1 MAHRIVTEPARH
13 TPRIPLAP
21 GGTGGAFPKDLP
33 LCHRRVG
40 GGASSLRIV
49 PAALALAAL
58 VALAVPA
65 QAFNKVKVGDK
76 MPAFTLKDTAG
87 ADVSFAPGQAHVMVF
102 FKEGQSTANAFK
114 RVGKSWAA
122 MKDRGVVYFG
132 VYHGKGKP
140 EEAKALTE
148 PAGAGFPTLM
158 GTEELYGTLGV
169 FVLPE
174 VVWVDK
180 AGVIVHA
187 ETQIAFDLELITSE
201 YAQVALG
208 EKKKEDAD
216 LAIRPQEGPAAS
228 TEEKE
233 AKKMY
238 GLAMV
243 LMDRGMKEKAVAKLQ
258 EILKIDP
265 GFCDAHI
272 LLGHTY
278 LDDGKVDEA
287 IAEFTYVIKCDPTS
301 NDAKVGLGMAH
312 AKKGDTDK
320 AIEYFQSALKLNPKP
335 EKVYY
340 EMGKSYEKK
349 GDLAK
354 AVESY
359 KLALTRLFGK
369 Q

>member
-1 MAHRIVTEPARH
+1 MQMTE
-13 TPRIPLAP
+13 LA
-21 GGTGGAFPKDLP
+21 TTRYRAL
-33 LCHRRVG
+33 
-40 GGASSLRIV
+40 
-49 PAALALAAL
+49 PAALLLAAVL
-58 VALAVPA
+58 GAALPA
-65 QAFNKVKVGDK
+65 AAFNKVKVGDK
-76 MPAFTLKDTAG
+76 MPAFSLKDTAG
-87 ADVSFAPGQAHVMVF
+87 APAGFAPGQAHVMVF
-102 FKEGQSTANAFK
+102 YKEGPNTANAFK
-114 RVGKSWAA
+114 RVGKAWAA
-122 MKDRGVVYFG
+122 TKDKGVVYLG
-132 VYHGKGKP
+132 VYLGKGKP
-140 EEAKALTE
+140 EEAKALAE
-148 PAGAGFPTLM
+148 SEGAGFPILM

-169 FVLPE
+169 VAMPE
-174 VVWVDK
+174 IVWVDK
-180 AGVIVHA
+180 AGTLVH
-187 ETQIAFDLELITSE
+187 EENQIAFDLQLITTE
-201 YAQVALG
+201 YALVALG
-208 EKKKEDAD
+208 EKKAEEAE

-243 LMDRGMKEKAVAKLQ
+243 LMERGMKEKAVAKLQ
-258 EILKIDP
+258 EILKLDP

-278 LDDGKVDEA
+278 LDDGKVEEA
-287 IAEFTYVIKCDPTS
+287 LTEFSYVIKCDPTS
-301 NDAKVGLGMAH
+301 NDAKVGLGMAY

-340 EMGKSYEKK
+340 EMGKAFEKK

>member
-1 MAHRIVTEPARH
+1 MADRIAHRTRV
-13 TPRIPLAP
+13 
-21 GGTGGAFPKDLP
+21 LP
-33 LCHRRVG
+33 V
-40 GGASSLRIV
+40 V
-49 PAALALAAL
+49 LALAAL
-58 VALAVPA
+58 VALAALAAPTH
-65 QAFNKVKVGDK
+65 AFNKVKAGDK

-87 ADVSFAPGQAHVMVF
+87 ADAGFAPGQAHVILF
-102 FKEGQSTANAFK
+102 FKEGPSTANAFK

-122 MKDRGVVYFG
+122 MKEKGVVYLG
-132 VYHGKGKP
+132 VYFGKGKP
-140 EEAKALTE
+140 EEAKALAE
-148 PAGAGFPTLM
+148 GAGFPILM

-169 FVLPE
+169 VAMPE
-174 VVWVDK
+174 VTWVDK
-180 AGVIVHA
+180 AGVLIH
-187 ETQIAFDLELITSE
+187 EENQIAFDLELITNE
-201 YAQVALG
+201 YALVALG
-208 EKKKEDAD
+208 EKKAEDAE

-243 LMDRGMKEKAVAKLQ
+243 LMERGMKDKAVAKLQ
-258 EILKIDP
+258 EILKVDP

-272 LLGHTY
+272 LLGHTF

-320 AIEYFQSALKLNPKP
+320 ALEYFQSALKLNPKP

-340 EMGKSYEKK
+340 EMGKAYEKK
-349 GDLAK
+349 GDLPQ

-359 KLALTRLFGK
+359 KHALKRLFGN

>member
-1 MAHRIVTEPARH
+1 MAERIATEPARKS
-13 TPRIPLAP
+13 PSIPLWQR
-21 GGTGGAFPKDLP
+21 GRQGDLSRA
-33 LCHRRVG
+33 LV
-40 GGASSLRIV
+40 I
-49 PAALALAAL
+49 PAVVALAAL
-58 VALAVPA
+58 VALAFPA
-65 QAFNKVKVGDK
+65 HGFNKVKTGDK
-76 MPAFTLKDTAG
+76 MPAFSLKDTAG
-87 ADVSFAPGQAHVMVF
+87 AEIGFAPGQAHVIIV
-102 FKEGQSTANAFK
+102 FKEGQNTANALK
-114 RVGKSWAA
+114 RVGKSWTA
-122 MKDRGVVYFG
+122 MKDKGVVYLG
-132 VYHGKGKP
+132 VYFGKGKP
-140 EEAKALTE
+140 EDAKALAE
-148 PAGAGFPTLM
+148 GAGFPILI

-169 FVLPE
+169 VAMPE
-174 VVWVDK
+174 IAWIDK
-180 AGVIVHA
+180 AGVMIH
-187 ETQIAFDLELITSE
+187 EENQIAFDLELITNE
-201 YAQVALG
+201 YALVALG
-208 EKKKEDAD
+208 EKKAEDAE

-243 LMDRGMKEKAVAKLQ
+243 LMERGMKDKAVAKLQ

-272 LLGHTY
+272 LLGHVY
-278 LDDGKVDEA
+278 LEDGKVDEA
-287 IAEFTYVIKCDPTS
+287 VAEFTYVIKCDPTS

-320 AIEYFQSALKLNPKP
+320 ALEYFQAAVKMNPKP

-340 EMGKSYEKK
+340 EMGKAYEKK

-359 KLALTRLFGK
+359 KLALARLFGK

>member
-1 MAHRIVTEPARH
+1 MTSRIKNRTRVLPA
-13 TPRIPLAP
+13 I
-21 GGTGGAFPKDLP
+21 F
-33 LCHRRVG
+33 
-40 GGASSLRIV
+40 
-49 PAALALAAL
+49 ALAAL
-58 VALAVPA
+58 IALAAPA
-65 QAFNKVKVGDK
+65 QSFNKVKNGDK

-87 ADVSFAPGQAHVMVF
+87 ADAGFAPGQAHVMVF
-102 FKEGQSTANAFK
+102 FKEGPSTANAFK

-122 MKDRGVVYFG
+122 MKEKGVVYLG
-132 VYHGKGKP
+132 VYFGKGKA
-140 EEAKALTE
+140 EDAKALAE
-148 PAGAGFPTLM
+148 GAGFPILM

-169 FVLPE
+169 VAMPE
-174 VVWVDK
+174 VIWVDK
-180 AGVIVHA
+180 AGVLIH
-187 ETQIAFDLELITSE
+187 EENQIAFDLELITNE
-201 YAQVALG
+201 YALVALG
-208 EKKKEDAD
+208 EKKAGDAE

-243 LMDRGMKEKAVAKLQ
+243 LMERGMKEKAVAKLQ
-258 EILKIDP
+258 EILKLDP

-272 LLGHTY
+272 LLGHTF

-287 IAEFTYVIKCDPTS
+287 IGEFTYVIKCDPTS

-312 AKKGDTDK
+312 AKKGETDK
-320 AIEYFQSALKLNPKP
+320 ALEYFQSAIKMNPKP

-340 EMGKSYEKK
+340 EMGKAYEKK